1 MSGLTDLARV
11 TLADFETVRNEP
23 VLLVAANGSLA
34 LSIDEIRQ
42 MGSGTGVRDG
52 GAFSVLF
59 RGPQA
64 PFIEQGMYRLEIGAG
79 DAGNRGSL
87 ELFLV
92 PVGKDADGC
101 LYEAVFT

>member
-1 MSGLTDLARV
+1 MSGLTDLAGV
-11 TLADFETVRNEP
+11 TLADFEKVRDEP

-42 MGSGTGVRDG
+42 MGSGAGVRDG
-52 GAFSVLF
+52 GAFSIVF

-64 PFIEQGMYRLEIGAG
+64 PFIEQGTYRLEIGAG
-79 DAGNRGSL
+79 GAENRDEL
-87 ELFLV
+87 DLFLV
-92 PVGKDADGC
+92 PVGQDTDGR

>member
-1 MSGLTDLARV
+1 MSGLADLAKL
-11 TLADFETVRNEP
+11 TQADFERVRDEP

-52 GAFSVLF
+52 GAFSVLL
-59 RGPQA
+59 RGPQT
-64 PFIEQGMYRLEIGAG
+64 PFIEQGTYRLEIGA
-79 DAGNRGSL
+79 AGAANRVEL

-92 PVGKDADGC
+92 PVGHDANGC

>member
-1 MSGLTDLARV
+1 MSGLSDLARV

-42 MGSGTGVRDG
+42 MGSGAGVRDG
-52 GAFSVLF
+52 GAFSVVF

-64 PFIEQGMYRLEIGAG
+64 PFVEQGMYRLEIGAG
-79 DAGNRGSL
+79 DAGNRTEL

-92 PVGKDADGC
+92 PVGKDAQGC